1 MAIERDRD
9 TREMTHT
16 PQNTNS
22 ILLPVLVMLALLVG
36 GFLWFVPRP
45 TTTTSTLPER
55 TTVQERTVPAPSV
68 PSTIPSTTPVTPKQP

>member
-9 TREMTHT
+9 TRETTHT

-22 ILLPVLVMLALLVG
+22 ILLPVLVMIALLVG
-36 GFLWFVPRP
+36 AFLMFVPRP

-55 TTVQERTVPAPSV
+55 TTVQERTIPTPSV
-68 PSTIPSTTPVTPKQP
+68 PSTVPSTTPLTPKQP